1 MNSISILNEFIIN
14 SLRAGNNLNTSKDDE
29 YENYAYLCGFV
40 EAEKWQTF
48 FHLIQLHFFW
58 KRNENSYII
67 NKLYELNLV
76 LMRAQ
81 ISLFYVKI
89 RSMP

>member
-48 FHLIQLHFFW
+48 FHLIQLHFF
-58 KRNENSYII
+58 
-67 NKLYELNLV
+67 
-76 LMRAQ
+76 
-81 ISLFYVKI
+81 
-89 RSMP
+89 